1 MKIAIVYPEVYDI
14 ARFGKKRK
22 EFPPFGVLYL
32 ATIVS
37 AQNGM
42 GVEVFSVESNQEVLD
57 FTKFDVVAFSISSS
71 VTYDIIKCVRFSS
84 SYAKD
89 ALIIVGGVHATIFPE
104 QTLCDL
110 KVHAVCIGNGE
121 ETIIELLREKETRR
135 FFHIKGI
142 CYADGDETIF
152 TEKRALK
159 KNLNHLPIIPAR
171 ELLPDP
177 DFIMTNRL
185 SNTNLKMTHV
195 MICQGCPF
203 SCNFCASQQKQ
214 MQYRSKWH
222 IHQEL
227 QYLKDS
233 YGIEG
238 FAIVGDNFLVNKRKV
253 RNICECIGNLGLKWS
268 TLSRVDTVDYDS
280 LEIMHDAGCIEIK
293 FGIESGSEAI
303 LKAMGK
309 GISIN
314 QIYNAIKMT
323 HSVGIKVKVFI
334 IHGYPGEN
342 METTQET
349 ITMLNNLSDMIER
362 LSLFRFVP
370 LPGSR
375 VYGQAK
381 ENRLIIAE
389 NDWNNCHIHYNPN
402 HWWGDEE
409 DFAVMEESY
418 RLLNKFILEKWG

>member
-37 AQNGM
+37 AQNEM
-42 GVEVFSVESNQEVLD
+42 EVKVFSVESDREILD
-57 FTKFDVVAFSISSS
+57 FTKFDVVAFSIPSS
-71 VTYDIIKCVRFSS
+71 VTYDIIKCVRFNSE
-84 SYAKD
+84 YANN
-89 ALIIVGGVHATIFPE
+89 ALIIAGGVHATIFPE
-104 QTLCDL
+104 QTLRDL
-110 KVHAVCIGNGE
+110 KAHAVCIGNGE
-121 ETIIELLREKETRR
+121 ETMLELLHEQKTRR
-135 FFHIKGI
+135 FYHIDGV
-142 CYADGDETIF
+142 CYLANDDVIF
-152 TEKRALK
+152 TKQRPLK
-159 KNLNHLPIIPAR
+159 KNLDHLPAIPAR
-171 ELLPDP
+171 QLLPDP

-214 MQYRSKWH
+214 MQYRSEWH

-227 QYLKDS
+227 QHLKDRH
-233 YGIEG
+233 GIEG
-238 FAIVGDNFLVNKRKV
+238 FAVVGDNFLVNKRKV
-253 RNICECIGNLGLKWS
+253 RKICESISSLNLKWS

-293 FGIESGSEAI
+293 FGVESGSELI

-309 GISIN
+309 GISVN
-314 QIYNAIKMT
+314 QIYNTIKMT
-323 HSVGIKVKVFI
+323 HSVGIKVKAFI
-334 IHGYPGEN
+334 IHGYPNEN

-349 ITMLNNLSDMIER
+349 IAMLDNLSDKIDR
-362 LSLFRFVP
+362 VSLFRFVL

-375 VYGQAK
+375 VYDQAK
-381 ENRLIIAE
+381 ENRLLVKG
-389 NDWNNCHIHYNPN
+389 NDWNNCHIHHNPN
-402 HWWGDEE
+402 HWWGDKD
-409 DFAVMEESY
+409 DFAVVEESY
-418 RLLNKFILEKWG
+418 RQLDKFIFEKWG